1 MNFYEL
7 FEDTL
12 DNLKD
17 KQVIE
22 KKAIAALNVSWMKYI
37 LKTCR
42 KGDVKYTYNFQ
53 IMSHMRRESRVFKR
67 YAIALNK
74 MRASVIREASFSH
87 HKSKFITYS
96 KEHRRVE

>member
-22 KKAIAALNVSWMKYI
+22 KKAIAAL
-37 LKTCR
+37 
-42 KGDVKYTYNFQ
+42 DVFMNEVHATNLQK
-53 IMSHMRRESRVFKR
+53 K
-67 YAIALNK
+67 
-74 MRASVIREASFSH
+74 
-87 HKSKFITYS
+87 
-96 KEHRRVE
+96 

>member
-22 KKAIAALNVSWMKYI
+22 KKAIAAL
-37 LKTCR
+37 
-42 KGDVKYTYNFQ
+42 DVFMNEVHVHATN
-53 IMSHMRRESRVFKR
+53 
-67 YAIALNK
+67 L
-74 MRASVIREASFSH
+74 
-87 HKSKFITYS
+87 
-96 KEHRRVE
+96 

>member
-22 KKAIAALNVSWMKYI
+22 KKAIAAL
-37 LKTCR
+37 
-42 KGDVKYTYNFQ
+42 DVFMNEVHVHATNLQK
-53 IMSHMRRESRVFKR
+53 K
-67 YAIALNK
+67 
-74 MRASVIREASFSH
+74 
-87 HKSKFITYS
+87 
-96 KEHRRVE
+96 

>member
-22 KKAIAALNVSWMKYI
+22 KKAIAALDISWMKYKLRI
-37 LKTCR
+37 CR
-42 KGDVKYTYNFQ
+42 KRDVWFT
-53 IMSHMRRESRVFKR
+53 
-67 YAIALNK
+67 
-74 MRASVIREASFSH
+74 
-87 HKSKFITYS
+87 
-96 KEHRRVE
+96 

>member
-22 KKAIAALNVSWMKYI
+22 KKAIAALDVSWMKYKLRI
-37 LKTCR
+37 CR
-42 KGDVKYTYNFQ
+42 KKWRTIYVD
-53 IMSHMRRESRVFKR
+53 I
-67 YAIALNK
+67 
-74 MRASVIREASFSH
+74 SFS
-87 HKSKFITYS
+87 KLS
-96 KEHRRVE
+96 

>member
-22 KKAIAALNVSWMKYI
+22 KKAIAALDVSWMKYI
-37 LKTCR
+37 RIWR
-42 KGDVKYTYNFQ
+42 KSDVKKSTYIFQ
-53 IMSHMRRESRVFKR
+53 IIIKNYESDEESLAFLTIC
-67 YAIALNK
+67 YCL
-74 MRASVIREASFSH
+74 E
-87 HKSKFITYS
+87 
-96 KEHRRVE
+96 

>member
-22 KKAIAALNVSWMKYI
+22 KKAMHCS
-37 LKTCR
+37 
-42 KGDVKYTYNFQ
+42 
-53 IMSHMRRESRVFKR
+53 
-67 YAIALNK
+67 
-74 MRASVIREASFSH
+74 IRCFMNEVQA
-87 HKSKFITYS
+87 TNL
-96 KEHRRVE
+96 

>member
-22 KKAIAALNVSWMKYI
+22 KKAIAALDVFMNEVQATNL
-37 LKTCR
+37 LKKWRTIYV
-42 KGDVKYTYNFQ
+42 D
-53 IMSHMRRESRVFKR
+53 I
-67 YAIALNK
+67 
-74 MRASVIREASFSH
+74 SFS
-87 HKSKFITYS
+87 KLS
-96 KEHRRVE
+96 

>member
-22 KKAIAALNVSWMKYI
+22 KKAIAALDVFMNEVQATNL
-37 LKTCR
+37 LKTWR
-42 KGDVKYTYNFQ
+42 TIYVD
-53 IMSHMRRESRVFKR
+53 I
-67 YAIALNK
+67 
-74 MRASVIREASFSH
+74 SFS
-87 HKSKFITYS
+87 KLS
-96 KEHRRVE
+96 